1 MTLSSSSRP
10 LVSSV
15 ILYRPLVYF
24 ASNSLVDSLS
34 RPSTMWQCTTCSLE
48 NHERLSHCDACGET
62 RPPWT
67 CDKCTLLNAEPAQ
80 TCDACHAP
88 RPTHT
93 SRPKQQQRTTPSSN
107 TTPPPPKPVWP
118 CPRCTLENSAHA
130 AVCAAC
136 DAPRPPRPRMR
147 PAEPLPPPPEP
158 RPSVPPAARPAPSA
172 SDDSVDELYALLS
185 TVQLERLAPTLAEH
199 DVADV
204 ETLALLTEADYD
216 RLGVSIGARRK
227 LCGLLG
233 GGAAEASA
241 ADADAC
247 HAPVVTAAAPAAA
260 AAAPS
265 AYAFDV
271 DPSRMVARELEGID
285 AILAAPERPASPPLA
300 AAAPAVVPR
309 LHPPPRVR
317 ASGMLPEAREARPR
331 SASVEAAGGTAR
343 ADAAV
348 AIGSIA
354 PSPPTAA
361 VPGDD
366 EEWVSVHAGATDAS
380 GEGREQLL
388 PPEARPRA
396 ASLGGL
402 LATVGARGNA
412 YSQLADDAPFK
423 GT

>member
-1 MTLSSSSRP
+1 
-10 LVSSV
+10 
-15 ILYRPLVYF
+15 
-24 ASNSLVDSLS
+24 
-34 RPSTMWQCTTCSLE
+34 MWQCKTCSLH
-48 NHERLSHCDACGET
+48 NHEALSHCDACGAT

-67 CDKCTLLNAEPAQ
+67 CAKCTLLNAEPAD

-88 RPTHT
+88 RPSARHAE
-93 SRPKQQQRTTPSSN
+93 QQPTPNATTA
-107 TTPPPPKPVWP
+107 PPPAPVWA
-118 CPRCTLENSAHA
+118 CPRCTLENSVDA

-136 DAPRPPRPRMR
+136 EAPRPPRPRLR
-147 PAEPLPPPPEP
+147 PAEPLPPPPES
-158 RPSVPPAARPAPSA
+158 RPSVPPPAPSA
-172 SDDSVDELYALLS
+172 LSVSDDSVDELYALLS

-247 HAPVVTAAAPAAA
+247 LAPVATAAAPAAA

-271 DPSRMVARELEGID
+271 DPSRMVAHELDGID
-285 AILAAPERPASPPLA
+285 AILAAPERPGSPPAA

-317 ASGMLPEAREARPR
+317 ASGMLPEARGAGPR
-331 SASVEAAGGTAR
+331 AASAEAAGGAAR
-343 ADAAV
+343 ADAAG
-348 AIGSIA
+348 ASGSVS

-361 VPGDD
+361 VPGYD
-366 EEWVSVHAGATDAS
+366 EEWVSVDAGATDAS
-380 GEGREQLL
+380 GEGREKLL
-388 PPEARPRA
+388 QPDARSRA

-402 LATVGARGNA
+402 LAAVGARANA
-412 YSQLADDAPFK
+412 YSQLADDAPFQ